1 MRSNVVVVS
10 DPHVLAREGAFRVR
24 QIARR
29 AIDDRGRC
37 MLALAG
43 GRTPRLL
50 YQELATEPSDATSI
64 DWSRAHIFFGD
75 ERHVPPEHP
84 DSNYRMVHETL
95 TSRVGI
101 PPDQVH
107 RMRTEQAEAAK
118 VAEEYE
124 RELIATF
131 QSSGRAR
138 PRFDLVLLGM
148 GSDGHT
154 ASLFPRTPV
163 LRERTRLVAAVWVGA
178 LHSSRITLT
187 YPVLNAARNIL
198 VLVAG
203 VEKADTLRAV
213 LEGPFEPE
221 RYPIQGVRPG
231 SGALLWLVDEAAAS
245 RLQRSAVSG
254 QR

>member
-1 MRSNVVVVS
+1 MSG
-10 DPHVLAREGAFRVR
+10 PQALAREGALRLR

-29 AIDDRGRC
+29 AIDARGRC

-50 YQELATEPSDATSI
+50 YQELADEPSDSTPI
-64 DWSRAHIFFGD
+64 DWSRVHIFFGD

-95 TSRVGI
+95 TSRVTI
-101 PPDQVH
+101 PPGQVH

-131 QSSGRAR
+131 EVSGRAR

-163 LRERTRLVAAVWVGA
+163 LHERKRLVAAVWVGT
-178 LHSSRITLT
+178 LHSSRITMT
-187 YPVLNAARNIL
+187 YRVLNASRRIL

-213 LEGPFEPE
+213 VEGPFEPE
-221 RYPIQGVRPG
+221 RYPIQGVRPA
-231 SGALLWLVDEAAAS
+231 SGALLWLVDQAAAS

-254 QR
+254 QRSGARG